1 MQISALTFRPYIYNT
16 NMLSSRSLSRI
27 APIGD
32 DLTAGKTDFSD
43 LTDERLNRNP
53 LRKGQTLNFMDILG
67 RQMQSG
73 RLRAS
78 RIMKEEE
85 TPVMTAVPDRKK
97 TGITAADQ
105 MPEEADDLL
114 TKAAGEERTEIRAER
129 NLFQMQ
135 RAAQAYLEGS
145 MLFT

>member
-97 TGITAADQ
+97 TGITSADQ

-114 TKAAGEERTEIRAER
+114 TKTAGEERTEIRAER